1 MKEEAVEKPRRSD
14 PYIWGIIIILY
25 IVSVVEVYSAISR
38 EITGG
43 DVYTPIIKHVLLLFS
58 GFLITYVTSRVH
70 YKWFKVMAYLMIPA
84 AIVLLVCILFWG
96 DMLNGA
102 KRTITVWGVSL
113 QGSEVA
119 KVTIVLAMA
128 TVLAKSQIKRGVN
141 TKGVV
146 LVVVLVTIFS
156 GLLFTQGLTNT
167 LLFIGIS
174 VCMMLIGGVEWYKLG
189 IIFLVYLVLALAVM
203 QAKDI
208 LTESELF
215 NKQEQTV
222 QDGEKKDVLLQRS
235 STWKSRLEDFFDSTP
250 EYEKETTDAN
260 RQEHRAAMAMAHGGI
275 TGVGPGNSREAS
287 RLPLAFSDYIYAI
300 IIEDLGFVVGGV
312 GLLLVYLMILARA
325 GLIARRCTKAF
336 PALLVMGMAVMIVLQ
351 ALFNMAIVVGVFPVS
366 GQPLPLISKGGT
378 SIWMMS
384 FAFGVMLSVS
394 RYAVKDTGANIKSER
409 ESGLPEDLQ
418 AANPTNLA

>member
-146 LVVVLVTIFS
+146 LVVVLV
-156 GLLFTQGLTNT
+156 
-167 LLFIGIS
+167 
-174 VCMMLIGGVEWYKLG
+174 
-189 IIFLVYLVLALAVM
+189 LVAVM
-203 QAKDI
+203 
-208 LTESELF
+208 SF
-215 NKQEQTV
+215 NPL
-222 QDGEKKDVLLQRS
+222 GNMWSLIS
-235 STWKSRLEDFFDSTP
+235 PYFALENNP
-250 EYEKETTDAN
+250 WY
-260 RQEHRAAMAMAHGGI
+260 
-275 TGVGPGNSREAS
+275 
-287 RLPLAFSDYIYAI
+287 Y
-300 IIEDLGFVVGGV
+300 
-312 GLLLVYLMILARA
+312 
-325 GLIARRCTKAF
+325 
-336 PALLVMGMAVMIVLQ
+336 VMGAAVFCFAIYDVVVYAKLPKKPEVL
-351 ALFNMAIVVGVFPVS
+351 
-366 GQPLPLISKGGT
+366 
-378 SIWMMS
+378 
-384 FAFGVMLSVS
+384 
-394 RYAVKDTGANIKSER
+394 
-409 ESGLPEDLQ
+409 ESGKKPIW
-418 AANPTNLA
+418 